1 MQLVNLRARWQC
13 LPGEKNIKNSKNGPD
28 FRVWLVYFQKKNRP
42 PRYPLRSRFVPQL
55 VLLRN
60 SRSPVRR
67 FAVPLRSWLHCVHTG
82 LALRSWQAL
91 KLLKKWMSSSWPFKS
106 LRSFRSWF
114 RCGSVD
120 WVLGSLMCSLNLWIR
135 SAGCKN
141 WVLARFNQVQ
151 VRSWIR
157 TANKLKIQSKRWDW
171 WDQSGMNIK
180 KGWHERSACKGLCG
194 CQIQCQQHNPSW
206 HVFCILSV
214 QTVSPR
220 HMATWQSFPK
230 NVPWTPHEWRWRYAN
245 LSL

>member
-1 MQLVNLRARWQC
+1 MAPILGCGWC
-13 LPGEKNIKNSKNGPD
+13 TST
-28 FRVWLVYFQKKNRP
+28 KKNRP
-42 PRYPLRSRFVPQL
+42 PRYPLRSSFVPQL
-55 VLLRN
+55 VQAVN
-60 SRSPVRR
+60 SRSPRPR
-67 FAVPLRSWLHCVHTG
+67 PCKLRSWLHCFHTG

-91 KLLKKWMSSSWPFKS
+91 EKWMSSSWPFKKP
-106 LRSFRSWF
+106 SFLISYDFVVVQLIGWNWCIF
-114 RCGSVD
+114 ISSSDC
-120 WVLGSLMCSLNLWIR
+120 
-135 SAGCKN
+135 AGCKN

-180 KGWHERSACKGLCG
+180 KRWHERSACKGLCG

-206 HVFCILSV
+206 HVFCMLSV